1 MSIEQYIDDDRTE
14 RAVTLIGYWLA
25 TGLLVVP
32 GLALV
37 LRVMLIDEPT
47 VTPVV
52 IALVVSIPIAGWCY
66 RSRGTLQLRSLF
78 VWGLTT
84 AFGVGILGWVTETVL
99 TRLSGSLY
107 FTLVALLGW
116 FSAGAVGWV
125 VGRTDSVRNE
135 AAETNG

>member
-1 MSIEQYIDDDRTE
+1 MSIGQYIDDDRTE

-37 LRVMLIDEPT
+37 LRMVLIDEPT

-52 IALVVSIPIAGWCY
+52 IALVLSIPIAGWCY
-66 RSRGTLQLRSLF
+66 RSRGTLQLRSLL

-84 AFGVGILGWVTETVL
+84 ALCVGFLGWVTETVL

-116 FSAGAVGWV
+116 VSASAVGWV
-125 VGRTDSVRNE
+125 VQKSAR
-135 AAETNG
+135 